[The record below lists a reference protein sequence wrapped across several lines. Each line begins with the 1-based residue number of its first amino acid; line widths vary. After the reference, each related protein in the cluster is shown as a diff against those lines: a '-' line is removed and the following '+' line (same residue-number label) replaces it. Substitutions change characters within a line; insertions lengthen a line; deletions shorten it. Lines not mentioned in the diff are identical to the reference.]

1 MEDTYEQ
8 LSAKAFKA
16 YGKKDYPTA
25 FEGFQKCLELLGETG
40 SEKDKAEMRNNI
52 SVVLIDLHK
61 PQEAYDTAIGTELVF
76 EELGDKKSQAMAY
89 ANIGTALSALNRKE
103 EALTLFESSSELFKE
118 VGEKMMRATVLKKIS
133 DLQLTTGKPFQAV
146 ASMQAAYNQKEK
158 KSLKDKILGGT
169 LGEIIRKYFK
179 VH

>member
-16 YGKKDYPTA
+16 YGKKDYPA
-25 FEGFQKCLELLGETG
+25 AYEGFLKCLELLGESG
-40 SEKDKAEMRNNI
+40 SEKDTAEMRNNI

-61 PQEAYDTAIGTELVF
+61 PQEAYDTAIGTEQIF
-76 EELGDKKSQAMAY
+76 EKIGDKKSQAMAF
-89 ANIGTALSALNRKE
+89 ANIGTALAALNRKE
-103 EALTLFESSSELFKE
+103 EALTLFESSSYLFKE
-118 VGEKMMRATVLKKIS
+118 VGEKLMRATVLKKIS

-146 ASMQAAYNQKEK
+146 ASMQAAYDQKEK

-169 LGEIIRKYFK
+169 LGEIIRKYFG
-179 VH
+179 